1 MRNENTTDGTKTG
14 AAYTGETSTIAT
26 NLLKYGQPTAYT
38 DYVLKGNEFVLW
50 AWAGDNTSCVYLPG
64 SNLSAGSRSLSI
76 EIGNVTAIRTIKEQ
90 KIDNNWY
97 TIKGAR
103 INNPQNKGVYI
114 HNGKKI
120 IR

>member
-1 MRNENTTDGTKTG
+1 
-14 AAYTGETSTIAT
+14 
-26 NLLKYGQPTAYT
+26 
-38 DYVLKGNEFVLW
+38 VLKGNEFVLW
-50 AWAGDNTSCVYLPG
+50 AGGTTNCVYLPG